1 MPSSMQ
7 KIDVN
12 IQETFSCS
20 STLPTFSR
28 MLVQKEERFL
38 ISEPFPETGGTAA
51 LQEGSVHPMSLG
63 KAAATSDTAVFF
75 ETEVLAFGSSK
86 Y

>member
-1 MPSSMQ
+1 M
-7 KIDVN
+7 
-12 IQETFSCS
+12 
-20 STLPTFSR
+20 
-28 MLVQKEERFL
+28 QKEERFL